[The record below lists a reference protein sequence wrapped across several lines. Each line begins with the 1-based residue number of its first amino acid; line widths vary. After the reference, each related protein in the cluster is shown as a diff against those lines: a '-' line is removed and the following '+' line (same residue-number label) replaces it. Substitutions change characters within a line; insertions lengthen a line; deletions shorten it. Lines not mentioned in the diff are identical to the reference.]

1 MSDPVPPRRA
11 FPEPTPLPLSLARP
25 LPLPVPLASLIGR
38 DSEIALIT
46 DLLLR
51 PDVRL
56 VTLTGPGGVGK
67 THLAMHVA
75 PLIADQ
81 FADGVTII
89 ELASLRASELVLP
102 TLARRLGVSRIK
114 DVPLLERTIDA
125 LRAQE
130 LLIIA
135 DNLEHVMDAAVDL
148 ARLLAACPGLK
159 ILATSRVRLHITG
172 EHALDVPPLSLPEA
186 TGPISVAA
194 LAASDA
200 VRLFVNRAES
210 ARATFALTAENAP
223 AVAELCRRLDGL
235 PLAIE
240 LVAGQCDLG
249 SPEELLARLD
259 QRDLPL
265 DTGPRDAPARHQGL
279 DAAID
284 WSYDLLSPPEQ
295 HAFAHLAI
303 FAGSFTVLAAQAVLS
318 GEGGLDGSPLSL
330 ISALVAKSLI
340 TRTESRAG
348 GSIFRMLQVIR
359 DYALRRLETD
369 PAAPDLYRRH
379 ARYFASRAEQWA
391 ADIQDAD
398 LAEWSS
404 AVEYEVDDMRAALIW
419 AIEHDR
425 ATAARMSTALVP
437 IWAARGTMTEGRA
450 WLEQALANAE
460 QGDSAPA
467 GPDHNGLRPSS
478 RVRSTMQLTSRE
490 QQVLRLLVDGLS
502 DKEIA
507 ASLSISARTVS
518 NHVSGLLAKLGVTSR
533 TAAATLALREGTIE
547 S

>member
-1 MSDPVPPRRA
+1 MSDPIPPSRVL
-11 FPEPTPLPLSLARP
+11 PEPTPLPLPPTRP

-38 DSEIALIT
+38 DSEVALIT
-46 DLLLR
+46 NLLLR

-67 THLAMHVA
+67 THLAMHIA
-75 PLIADQ
+75 PLLADQ
-81 FADGVTII
+81 FADGATVM

-102 TLARRLGVSRIK
+102 TLARRLGVRPAK
-114 DVPLLERTIDA
+114 DAPLLERTIDA

-130 LLIIA
+130 LLIVA
-135 DNLEHVMDAAVDL
+135 DNLEHVMEAAVDF

-172 EHALDVPPLSLPEA
+172 EHTLDVPPLSLPEVA
-186 TGPISVAA
+186 GPVSVAD

-200 VRLFVNRAES
+200 VRLFVSRAEA

-240 LVAGQCDLG
+240 LAAGQCDVS

-265 DTGPRDAPARHQGL
+265 DAGRRDAPARHQGL

-284 WSYDLLSPPEQ
+284 WSYDLLSPSEQ
-295 HAFAHLAI
+295 HAFARLAI
-303 FAGSFTVLAAQAVLS
+303 FAGSFTVLAALAIL
-318 GEGGLDGSPLSL
+318 GGDELEGTPLSL
-330 ISALVAKSLI
+330 VSALVAKSLI
-340 TRTESRAG
+340 TRTENRSG

-359 DYALRRLETD
+359 DYALRRLEAD
-369 PAAPDLYRRH
+369 PDAPELYRRH
-379 ARYFASRAEQWA
+379 ARYFATRAEQWA
-391 ADIQDAD
+391 ADIQGAD
-398 LAEWSS
+398 LAEWS
-404 AVEYEVDDMRAALIW
+404 ANVEYEVDDMRAALIW

-437 IWAARGTMTEGRA
+437 IWAARGTMTDGRA
-450 WLEQALANAE
+450 WLERALANAE
-460 QGDSAPA
+460 QNDLASVGPNGD
-467 GPDHNGLRPSS
+467 GPRPPS
-478 RVRSTMQLTSRE
+478 RTRSTVRLTARE
-490 QQVLRLLVDGLS
+490 EQVLRLLVDGLS

-507 ASLSISARTVS
+507 AALSISARTVS

-533 TAAATLALREGTIE
+533 TAAATLALREGTLE
-547 S
+547 EG